1 MFYVKSSPEKS
12 HNLPHNRPF
21 LLHNVTSWKFC
32 IISQYLSHTIKRPAQ
47 YHCMWSLKS
56 TPEGHFTFSLRDSGD
71 SRLIL
76 NCHLIV
82 FLDRNV
88 ICSTWSL
95 SLYIQRNLLEKSHLT
110 MIMGI
115 MLLWSST
122 SFRGKNLYSWLL
134 YPEEA
139 LAINLRLPVSSVEL
153 YLL

>member
-12 HNLPHNRPF
+12 HNLPHNRSF
-21 LLHNVTSWKFC
+21 LLHNVKFC
-32 IISQYLSHTIKRPAQ
+32 IISKYLSHTIKRPAQ

-122 SFRGKNLYSWLL
+122 SFRGKNLYSWPQLFKRSI
-134 YPEEA
+134 A
-139 LAINLRLPVSSVEL
+139 LSTDKSLSSG
-153 YLL
+153 